1 MKTSKHNFH
10 CWMLSVLGSALI
22 FLGSGTLAWGTESV
36 EVGIRPLNNYQGA
49 ELVAPYGHFASSG
62 GGAPGPWSTVYL
74 ITEVSGVA
82 RTVNVKCYND
92 SLAPVGPAAGTTVPL
107 TAFNMQF
114 YTPEALGITTHAAFT
129 GFGWCYFAVGAG
141 DPVFDAGVTV
151 GVGTGMRGIAGNPT
165 IFGSDNSRAIAMDTA
180 QHMVTTSSGDIPFW
194 TKQVSWKTYLLSL
207 NPTTTS
213 RTLTVNVY
221 NDAGT
226 YTGAHVTPLNSRDL
240 DLREISALGGAA
252 TFGSADVTVSG
263 RGFVGWV
270 AGFNSASSELFLY
283 PVPLSRNY
291 TSELVAGDRP

>member
-1 MKTSKHNFH
+1 M
-10 CWMLSVLGSALI
+10 LGSALI

-92 SLAPVGPAAGTTVPL
+92 SLARVGPAAGTTVSL

-180 QHMVTTSSGDIPFW
+180 QHMVSTSAANVPFW
-194 TKQVSWKTYLLSL
+194 TKQVSWTTYLLSL
-207 NPTTTS
+207 NPTATS
-213 RTLTVNVY
+213 RNLTVNVY
-221 NDAGT
+221 NDANVYQGNLITTLSPRDMDMLVISSVGPAT
-226 YTGAHVTPLNSRDL
+226 Y
-240 DLREISALGGAA
+240 
-252 TFGSADVTVSG
+252 GSADVSISG

-270 AGFNSASSELFLY
+270 AGFNHVSSELFLY
-283 PVPLSRNY
+283 AVPLSRNY